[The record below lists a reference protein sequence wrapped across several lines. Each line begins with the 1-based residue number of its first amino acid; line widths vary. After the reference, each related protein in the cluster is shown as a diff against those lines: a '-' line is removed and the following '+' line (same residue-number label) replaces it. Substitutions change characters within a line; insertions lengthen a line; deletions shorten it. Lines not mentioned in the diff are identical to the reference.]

1 MYLYSKVEAR
11 SVYVNPIVGVYVR
24 CVYIVVNV

>member
-11 SVYVNPIVGVYVR
+11 SVYINPISGAYVL
-24 CVYIVVNV
+24 CVYIVVTV